1 MIRIPALAVLGFALL
16 ASPALAGE
24 RAAADVVCEPTAK
37 ALVYLHRHGAENG
50 GAGHQ

>member
-24 RAAADVVCEPTAK
+24 RAAADVACEPTAE
-37 ALVYLHRHGAENG
+37 ALVYSCTIAVTDRKSVV
-50 GAGHQ
+50 